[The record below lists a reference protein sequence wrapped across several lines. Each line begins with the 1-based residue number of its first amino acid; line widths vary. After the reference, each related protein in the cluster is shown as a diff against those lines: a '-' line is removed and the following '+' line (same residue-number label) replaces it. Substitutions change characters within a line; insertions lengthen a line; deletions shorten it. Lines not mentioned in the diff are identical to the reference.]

1 MSGGG
6 ERILEQLLRQSDA
19 MGVEAVTLAALVE
32 EASERGARRALASLG
47 LQDEAARRDMD
58 DLRELLG
65 AWRSAKKSAGAA
77 LVDWIVKLVVAL
89 LLLGLAVRIDL
100 FSGIGQ

>member
-1 MSGGG
+1 MS
-6 ERILEQLLRQSDA
+6 RDDVLALLMRQS
-19 MGVEAVTLAALVE
+19 EALGLEAATLGALVE

-47 LQDEAARRDMD
+47 LSDAAARRDMD

-77 LVDWIVKLVVAL
+77 AVEWLVKLLIAL
-89 LLLGLAVRIDL
+89 LAVGVVVGLA
-100 FSGIGQ
+100 Q